1 MAISAKLVKELRE
14 KTGAGMMDCKK
25 ALDATNGNIEEAFD
39 WLREKG
45 IAKAAKKADR
55 IAAEG
60 LSAFVID
67 GNKAA
72 LVEVNSE
79 TDFVSSNDKFVN
91 FVAKNAE
98 FQELVNNVAK
108 TIVTNE
114 PADLDAAL
122 KIELDGKD
130 LATAIAEK
138 SGKIGEKLS
147 LRRFVVMTKA
157 DNEVFGAYSHMGGK
171 ITALVKIADSDEE
184 KARDV
189 AMHVA
194 ASAPQFI
201 DRSAIPAEHIAKETE
216 VLKKQALEENAK
228 SAKPKPE
235 NIVEK
240 MIAGRL
246 NKELKAICLVDQE
259 FVKNPDLTVAQF
271 LGNGKIVEMARFMV
285 GEGME
290 HKEEDFAAEVAAQ
303 MAAAKK

>member
-25 ALDATNGNIEEAFD
+25 ALEACDGNLEASFD

-60 LSAFVID
+60 LTAFVID
-67 GNKAA
+67 GNAA
-72 LVEVNSE
+72 SIVEVNSE
-79 TDFVSSNDKFVN
+79 TD

-98 FQELVNNVAK
+98 FQELVADIAKVIVA
-108 TIVTNE
+108 NQ

-122 KIELDGKD
+122 KLQLDGKD
-130 LATAIAEK
+130 LETVIAEK

-147 LRRFVVMTKA
+147 LRRFAVLTKEDA
-157 DNEVFGAYSHMGGK
+157 EVFGAYSHMGGK
-171 ITALVKIADSDEE
+171 MSALVKLSDSDEE
-184 KARDV
+184 KAKDI

-194 ASAPQFI
+194 ASAPQYI
-201 DRSAIPAEHIAKETE
+201 DRTAIPTE
-216 VLKKQALEENAK
+216 VLDRELTVLKAQAMEENAT

-235 NIVEK
+235 NIIEK
-240 MIAGRL
+240 MVEGRL
-246 NKELKAICLVDQE
+246 NKNLKEMCLVDQE
-259 FVKNPDLTVAQF
+259 FIKDPDQTVAKY
-271 LGNGKIVEMARFMV
+271 LGNGKVLEMVRFEV

-290 HKEEDFAAEVAAQ
+290 KREENFAEEVAAQ
-303 MAAAKK
+303 MKG